1 MNVLGKNILNDF
13 FEDACHSYKFYT
25 SVVKRSRKQKWNNT
39 VDIRE
44 RFASASFLS
53 DNVVIFNIKGNSFR
67 LEVSVAFESKTV
79 MIMWIGT
86 HAEYDKRNKKR

>member
-13 FEDACHSYKFYT
+13 LKTHAIAT
-25 SVVKRSRKQKWNNT
+25 SSIQAWLSEVENKKWNNT